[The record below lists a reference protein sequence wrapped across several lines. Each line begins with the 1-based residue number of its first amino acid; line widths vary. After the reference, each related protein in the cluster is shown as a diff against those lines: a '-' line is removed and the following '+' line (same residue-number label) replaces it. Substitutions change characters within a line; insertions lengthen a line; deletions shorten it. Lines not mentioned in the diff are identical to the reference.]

1 MIGLIK
7 ELEEIGGSWLFD
19 LRVKWGR
26 ELFVFERAALESLFD
41 DLQAIV
47 DARAEFLK
55 APVVFPE
62 SGLSNPRTVEAVARA
77 VDTGKPFGFISLG
90 ASDAKEHIAAV
101 RIEGRSPST
110 RRDWTKVQRWLEL
123 HLQVLTFN
131 TRWNELH
138 HLLSLPALNCGVNC
152 L

>member
-7 ELEEIGGSWLFD
+7 ELEEIGGSWPFD
-19 LRVKWGR
+19 LRVKCGQAS
-26 ELFVFERAALESLFD
+26 FASERAALESLFD
-41 DLQAIV
+41 DLHAIV

-77 VDTGKPFGFISLG
+77 VDTGQPFGVISLG
-90 ASDAKEHIAAV
+90 ASDAKQLISAV

-110 RRDWTKVQRWLEL
+110 RGAWTKVQRWLEL
-123 HLQVLTFN
+123 HF
-131 TRWNELH
+131 
-138 HLLSLPALNCGVNC
+138 
-152 L
+152 